1 MSVSLFELLGRF
13 LAISYGCKNI
23 NIKLYRI
30 IRLNMSNTSKKETNF
45 CVYLLKTKEETLVFC
60 LRYRFWIEQCPIK
73 CAFFLEGIPGSMS
86 EVEQKK
92 IDIDCIYCTRKC
104 PSDLQKSIF
113 YCTSLDHPEPSCEL
127 CHSAVYPKDFLRQE
141 GV

>member
-1 MSVSLFELLGRF
+1 MGRF

-23 NIKLYRI
+23 NIKLYRV
-30 IRLNMSNTSKKETNF
+30 IRLDMSNTQKN
-45 CVYLLKTKEETLVFC
+45 CAYLLKTKEETLVFC
-60 LRYRFWIEQCPIK
+60 LQYRYWIEQCPIK
-73 CAFFLEGIPGSMS
+73 CVFFLEGISGSIS

-92 IDIDCIYCTRKC
+92 FDIDCIYCTRKY

-113 YCTSLDHPEPSCEL
+113 YCTLLDHPEPSCEL
-127 CHSAVYPKDFLRQE
+127 CPSAVYPKDFLHQE